1 MSQYPAVLT
10 IMNDFVAGHNAL
22 NDAVVNKA
30 KEMTLAGKMA
40 KGTMRS
46 SEVFGSLDHVPIG
59 WKFSDAYSPTPSVEG
74 PEDQER
80 KKYAPIVSNRIFRRD
95 PATQTVYISVPEDEF
110 KAVRVFKTKA
120 DAEEWIAFM
129 YSLGVSQSRIMSE
142 QDIANL
148 GMNWPA
154 DSVIANYFETP
165 AA

>member
-59 WKFSDAYSPTPSVEG
+59 WKFVDAYSPTPSVLG
-74 PEDQER
+74 PADAER
-80 KKYAPIVSNRIFRRD
+80 GKYGPIVSNRIFRRD
-95 PATQTVYISVPEDEF
+95 PETQTVYITVPDEF
-110 KAVRVFKTKA
+110 KAVRVFKTEA

-129 YSLGVSQSRIMSE
+129 YSLGVSQSRIMTD

-154 DSVIANYFETP
+154 DSVIANYFENT